1 MIGILIF
8 THGRL
13 CMALRQEAERIAG
26 HRDQVRC
33 LSMSEG
39 ETYEDLAVRV
49 SETVAAIDDGDG
61 VLAVCDV
68 AGGTPWNICGQLSDG
83 THRIRRVG
91 GGGMP
96 LLIKALQDRGEHTE
110 LDAWADEL
118 LRYAMSRTRS
128 G

>member
-26 HRDQVRC
+26 HRDLVRC
-33 LSMSEG
+33 LSMREG
-39 ETYEDLAVRV
+39 ETYEDLAARV
-49 SETVAAIDDGDG
+49 AETVAAIDDGDG

-68 AGGTPWNICGQLSDG
+68 AGGTPWNVCGQLRDG
-83 THRIRRVG
+83 EHHIRRVG

-110 LDAWADEL
+110 LDTWADEL
-118 LRYAMSRTRS
+118 VRYALSRTRS